1 MFPFNNILHQHSRK
15 SNNNTMM
22 YNRDI
27 TNGAPYVIYLL
38 EGDLMNRANADIRNA
53 VATNG
58 FKLWELAAALGI
70 NDGNLS
76 RKLRTELPAAE
87 REHILAVIAE
97 MRSIQ
102 DGEVET
108 NANR

>member
-1 MFPFNNILHQHSRK
+1 MK
-15 SNNNTMM
+15 
-22 YNRDI
+22 
-27 TNGAPYVIYLL
+27 
-38 EGDLMNRANADIRNA
+38 RANADIRNA

-97 MRSIQ
+97 MRSTQ

>member
-1 MFPFNNILHQHSRK
+1 
-15 SNNNTMM
+15 
-22 YNRDI
+22 
-27 TNGAPYVIYLL
+27 
-38 EGDLMNRANADIRNA
+38 MNRANADIRNA

-76 RKLRTELPAAE
+76 RKLRAELPATE

-97 MRSIQ
+97 MRSTQ

-108 NANR
+108 NAAR

>member
-1 MFPFNNILHQHSRK
+1 MA
-15 SNNNTMM
+15 
-22 YNRDI
+22 YNRGI

-38 EGDLMNRANADIRNA
+38 DGDFMNRANAEIREA

-76 RKLRTELPAAE
+76 RKLRTELPVSE
-87 REHILAVIAE
+87 KKHILTVIAE
-97 MRSIQ
+97 MRSTQ

>member
-1 MFPFNNILHQHSRK
+1 
-15 SNNNTMM
+15 M
-22 YNRDI
+22 YNRGI
-27 TNGAPYVIYLL
+27 TNGAPYVTYFL
-38 EGDLMNRANADIRNA
+38 EGDFVNRANADIRNA

-76 RKLRTELPAAE
+76 RKLRTELPASE
-87 REHILAVIAE
+87 REHILTVIAE
-97 MRSIQ
+97 MRSTQ

>member
-1 MFPFNNILHQHSRK
+1 MFIEMNSCD
-15 SNNNTMM
+15 SACV
-22 YNRDI
+22 
-27 TNGAPYVIYLL
+27 NGPCSLALKAGAL
-38 EGDLMNRANADIRNA
+38 KANADIRNA

-97 MRSIQ
+97 MRSTQ

-108 NANR
+108 NVNR